1 MNAEQERAF
10 NRLLKKLGSLR
21 VTLRKDERDILDAIV
36 LTTPSEVID
45 GEVSF
50 HAMADAKTEALADA
64 ASEVSFHAMADA
76 QQEKLAEAASEVS
89 FHAMADAK
97 TEAQADAASEV
108 SFNAMADASQDRY
121 ADRVAYRYNCKIV
134 LDDESQ
140 TYRIVSRTAK

>member
-10 NRLLKKLGSLR
+10 NRLVKKLGSLR

-36 LTTPSEVID
+36 LSTPEQVLD

-50 HAMADAKTEALADA
+50 HAMADAKQEAQADA

-76 QQEKLAEAASEVS
+76 
-89 FHAMADAK
+89 
-97 TEAQADAASEV
+97 
-108 SFNAMADASQDRY
+108 SQDKY
-121 ADRVAYRYNCKIV
+121 ADRVTYRYNSKIV

-140 TYRIVSRTAK
+140 TYRIVSRSSM